1 MDTFQLLKTAGL
13 VVLGLVALVILS
25 ALASI
30 VLSLL
35 SAVVTIAI
43 IAGLAYLA
51 YKLYTTMSGGDEE
64 FEVES
69 KVKDLQREFER

>member
-1 MDTFQLLKTAGL
+1 MQTLRLLKIAGL
-13 VVLGLVALVILS
+13 VIAAIIALMILS

-30 VLSLL
+30 LLSLL
-35 SAVVTIAI
+35 GVLIGVGI

-51 YKLYTTMSGGDEE
+51 YKLYTMTNGGDGEL
-64 FEVES
+64 EVES